1 MKPSQQSDPY
11 GWLGT
16 ETLKT
21 RFGDFQFK
29 DGYPVGDAAQRLLD
43 LQKLNRAVEVYTTQ
57 LMPVSEIGLREGLRA
72 FGART
77 PQQVVI
83 WEQLM
88 DAGTVLLTAN
98 TETVYALA
106 HLNLKTNG
114 PTVVEAPP
122 HMLGFLQD
130 GLQRY
135 LSDVGPLGADKG
147 NGGKFLMLPP
157 GFKGTVPGGYFVFQS
172 PTYSVTLAL
181 RGFQADGTTDRAV
194 ALMKQIRIYPL
205 AKAAS
210 PPAMQFM
217 NGSKQDIQT
226 VSPDDFRFFELL
238 AVLVEEE
245 PLDSFSPFERF
256 QMQTIGIEK
265 GKPFSPDDNS
275 RALLQEAARL
285 GGAIARA
292 NTYAS
297 SAPGVFY
304 YTDRKWQAVPA
315 GMTYTF
321 TRDGAPQI
329 DARNN
334 VYYMAAGNSPSMMA
348 KNVGQGSQYLWT
360 YRDADGAFLDGSK
373 SYRLHVLP
381 KIPAG
386 NFWSVLVYDPMSRS
400 ELQNGQPFPSVSS
413 YTKPIVNPDGSIDI
427 LFGPTEPKAKSN
439 WIKTVAGRG
448 FFPMFRFYGPAEP
461 FFDKTWRLEDLV
473 EVK

>member
-1 MKPSQQSDPY
+1 MKPSQQSDPQ

-16 ETLKT
+16 ETLQT
-21 RFGDFQFK
+21 RFGAFQFK
-29 DGYPVGDAAQRLLD
+29 DGYPVGDAAQRLLG

-57 LMPVSEIGLREGLRA
+57 VMPVSEIGLREGLRA

-106 HLNLKTNG
+106 HLNLKADG

-135 LSDVGPLGADKG
+135 LADVGPLGVDKG
-147 NGGKFLMLPP
+147 KGGKFLVLPP
-157 GFKGTVPGGYFVFQS
+157 GFSGTPPEGYFVCRS
-172 PTYSVTLAL
+172 PTYSVMLGL
-181 RGFQADGTTDRAV
+181 RGFQADGKTDQAV
-194 ALMKQIRIYPL
+194 ELMKQIRIYPL
-205 AKAAS
+205 DKAPS
-210 PPAMQFM
+210 PPAMQFI

-226 VSPDDFRFFELL
+226 VFPDDFRFFTLL
-238 AVLVEEE
+238 AMLVEEE
-245 PLDSFSPFERF
+245 PLECFSSLERF
-256 QMQTIGIEK
+256 QMQAIGIEK
-265 GKPFSPDDNS
+265 GKPFNPDDDAK
-275 RALLQEAARL
+275 ALLQEAARL

-304 YTDRKWQAVPA
+304 YPDRKWQAVPE

-329 DARNN
+329 DARNY
-334 VYYMAAGNSPSMMA
+334 VYYMAAGNSPSMMV

-360 YRDADGAFLDGSK
+360 YRDAEGAFLDGSK
-373 SYRLHVLP
+373 TYRLHVLP
-381 KIPAG
+381 KIPRRKLLVG
-386 NFWSVLVYDPMSRS
+386 SGLRSVEPLRTS
-400 ELQNGQPFPSVSS
+400 E
-413 YTKPIVNPDGSIDI
+413 
-427 LFGPTEPKAKSN
+427 
-439 WIKTVAGRG
+439 R
-448 FFPMFRFYGPAEP
+448 PAVP
-461 FFDKTWRLEDLV
+461 VRQQLHQAHRQS
-473 EVK
+473 